1 MRRAVWLPF
10 LLVVVLLVAPFAI
23 AQTQPT
29 PAQPAPPQAAPPQ
42 VAPPQAAPA
51 QAAPAQIAP
60 AQIAPAQAAP
70 TPPTAAGKDYIIGP
84 EDVIDVQVWGS
95 SDLNQTVFVRPDGRL
110 SLPLVGEIAVAG
122 KTVQQLQD
130 HLLAVYEKTVKGAV
144 VTVIVREIKSRPVY
158 FIGGFAKPGVMQLTG
173 DLTLLQAI
181 SLVGGVSPEADG
193 EKGFLLR
200 RDQKIPIDFNR
211 LAQRGD
217 LSQNPKLEPGDS
229 VVVPLADAVYV
240 NGEVKKPGPVKY
252 AGDLT
257 LLKALTQAGG
267 LTPLAAA
274 SRVDIIRGGT
284 EKKDR
289 IRVDVDRIMRSPN
302 GNEDVRL
309 RPNDMITVP
318 QRRF

>member
-1 MRRAVWLPF
+1 MRRAVWLPS
-10 LLVVVLLVAPFAI
+10 LLIIVLLAAPFAI

-29 PAQPAPPQAAPPQ
+29 PAQPAPPQTAPPQ
-42 VAPPQAAPA
+42 PAPPQPAPA
-51 QAAPAQIAP
+51 QPVPA
-60 AQIAPAQAAP
+60 
-70 TPPTAAGKDYIIGP
+70 PPTAAASKDYIIGP

-181 SLVGGVSPEADG
+181 SLVGGVVPEADG

-200 RDQKIPIDFNR
+200 RDQKVPIDFNR

-267 LTPLAAA
+267 LTPLAAG
-274 SRVDIIRGGT
+274 SRVDIIRGGA

-302 GNEDVRL
+302 GNEDIRL

>member
-1 MRRAVWLPF
+1 MKRAVWWST
-10 LLVVVLLVAPFAI
+10 LLTVFVLTAPLAT
-23 AQTQPT
+23 AQT
-29 PAQPAPPQAAPPQ
+29 PP
-42 VAPPQAAPA
+42 
-51 QAAPAQIAP
+51 
-60 AQIAPAQAAP
+60 AP
-70 TPPTAAGKDYIIGP
+70 TPPAPSGPDYIIGP
-84 EDVIDVQVWGS
+84 EDVLDIQVWGS
-95 SDLNQTVFVRPDGRL
+95 NELNQTVFVRPDGRL

-144 VTVIVREIKSRPVY
+144 VTVIVKEIRSRPVY
-158 FIGGFAKPGVMQLTG
+158 FIGGFAKPGVMQLTS
-173 DLTLLQAI
+173 DVTLLQAI
-181 SLVGGVSPEADG
+181 SLVGGVVPEADG

-200 RDQKIPIDFNR
+200 REQKIPIDFTR
-211 LAQRGD
+211 LSQRGD

-229 VVVPLADAVYV
+229 VVVPLAEAVYV

-274 SRVDIIRGGT
+274 GRVDIIRGGP

-289 IRVDVDRIMRSPN
+289 IRVNVDRIMRSPD
-302 GNEDVRL
+302 GNQDVRL
-309 RPNDMITVP
+309 HPNDIITVP

>member
-1 MRRAVWLPF
+1 
-10 LLVVVLLVAPFAI
+10 
-23 AQTQPT
+23 
-29 PAQPAPPQAAPPQ
+29 
-42 VAPPQAAPA
+42 
-51 QAAPAQIAP
+51 
-60 AQIAPAQAAP
+60 
-70 TPPTAAGKDYIIGP
+70 
-84 EDVIDVQVWGS
+84 
-95 SDLNQTVFVRPDGRL
+95 VFVRPDGRL

-130 HLLAVYEKTVKGAV
+130 HLLAVYEKAVKGAV
-144 VTVIVREIKSRPVY
+144 VTVIVKEIRSRPVY
-158 FIGGFAKPGVMQLTG
+158 FVGGFAKPGVMQLTG
-173 DLTLLQAI
+173 DLTLLQAV
-181 SLVGGVSPEADG
+181 SLVGGVLPDADG

-217 LSQNPKLEPGDS
+217 MSQNPKLEPGDS

-267 LTPLAAA
+267 LTPLAAG
-274 SRVDIIRGGT
+274 SRVDIIRGGP

-289 IRVDVDRIMRSPN
+289 IRVDVDRIMRSPG
-302 GNEDVRL
+302 GNQDVRL
-309 RPNDMITVP
+309 HPNDIITVP